1 MPTPSCSPI
10 VLSPVASTPTDALPA
25 SQGHIP
31 RSRALLGHPL
41 HRSHLG
47 RKSLRAGFLCK
58 ITVQIPSRIQKQEEN
73 PKPWPFRRLEA
84 AVFWVWL
91 FQEGA

>member
-1 MPTPSCSPI
+1 M
-10 VLSPVASTPTDALPA
+10 
-25 SQGHIP
+25 Q
-31 RSRALLGHPL
+31 
-41 HRSHLG
+41 
-47 RKSLRAGFLCK
+47 GFLCK

-91 FQEGA
+91 FQEGAQRHGGQSGLWQVSGRKGDMERRAL